1 MIKQAIN
8 NFMIWL
14 NTPREIDIPVFGES
28 KDAALYDELYK
39 QKETLERRKEQCL
52 QDAYNFFCARCLKE
66 DGVLPPKEAAEIE
79 AQKMFDDAR
88 AKGLINEFNKYVINE
103 V

>member
-1 MIKQAIN
+1 
-8 NFMIWL
+8 MIWL
-14 NTPREIDIPVFGES
+14 NTPREIDRPVFGES
-28 KDAALYDELYK
+28 PDSRLYDDLYK

-66 DGVLPPKEAAEIE
+66 NGILPPKEAAEIE
-79 AQKMFDDAR
+79 AQKMFDDAK
-88 AKGLINEFNKYVINE
+88 AKGLINEFNQYVINE